1 MKNTFLKTKNV
12 KMFTTLMDTL
22 KNLPVNVPKMAL
34 VYGEQGLG
42 KTETLLWW
50 VMQNYDIAIY
60 VRANNKMTSR
70 WLMHD
75 ILSQL
80 DTSRYGRLEDNFN
93 AIEKQLKVNPK
104 IIIVDEVDYL
114 IANKSIETLRDIH
127 DKTGIPIVLVG
138 MADCDRKLSKLSHI
152 YGRLYSILKFQAFNK
167 QDINEI
173 VTSLSD
179 IEFSDDAIDFIANK
193 TNKFREI
200 AKIIDKIE
208 KLSKTNSINYV
219 DAEVIRNLLYERK
232 NIATLQT
239 PKYVQFG

>member
-12 KMFTTLMDTL
+12 KRFTTLIDTL
-22 KNLPVNVPKMAL
+22 KKLPVNVPKMAL
-34 VYGEQGLG
+34 VYGDQGLG

-50 VMQNYDIAIY
+50 VMQNYDISIY

-93 AIEKQLKVNPK
+93 AIEKCLKCTPK

-114 IANKSIETLRDIH
+114 IANKAIETLRDIH
-127 DKTGIPIVLVG
+127 DKTGVPIVLVG
-138 MADCDRKLSKLSHI
+138 MSDCDRKLSKLSHI
-152 YGRLYSILKFQAFNK
+152 YGRLYSILKFQTFNK
-167 QDINEI
+167 SDINEI
-173 VTSLSD
+173 VSAISD
-179 IEFSDDAIDFIANK
+179 IEFSSDAIDFIANK
-193 TNKFREI
+193 TNTFREI
-200 AKIIDKIE
+200 AKIIDKVE
-208 KLSKTNSINYV
+208 KLSRTNSINYV
-219 DAEVIRNLLYERK
+219 DEETIRNLLYERK

-239 PKYVQFG
+239 PKHVQFG